1 MPYRTV
7 KIQLFPKPEQEKK
20 LLLTLH
26 ACRATYNDLNEYC
39 RDCVDRY
46 AEWRESMGVK
56 EGEDASL
63 YETETNPLPRFPS
76 EFELTAKAG
85 EFREINLWRRDA
97 YGTAVREVGC
107 RIYKAYQR
115 WFDSL
120 VEDPSAGK
128 PRFRTDG
135 RYDSFTYTEYHQY
148 RLDTQGL
155 FKGKKPRMFLGG
167 VGWVRA
173 SNNGIIKRVPTDC
186 MKQAVISRKKM
197 GKSNKW
203 YITIFCECLEIPDN
217 RTWYMDAET
226 PDPVGLDLGAR
237 RVATLTDRTVVENHR
252 TMRKNE
258 KRMAKIQ
265 RKISKTEEGSEER
278 RKYLGHLRHLQ
289 KRIDDSKNDLL
300 QKATRSIAQNHPKI
314 FVEDLSVKKLIE
326 LQDNE
331 ETRKLFRDAS
341 AGTFMRL
348 LRYKGEETGS
358 EIVAVDPA
366 YTSRICTEC
375 GMLNDPFS
383 QEIFCCRFC
392 GFTKHRDDNACV
404 NILRRGMGFDI
415 LGTSS
420 IAGITEAEA
429 EVRNISV

>member
-1 MPYRTV
+1 MPYRTE
-7 KIQLFPKPEQEKK
+7 KIQLFPKPEQEKRM
-20 LLLTLH
+20 LLNLH

-39 RDCVDRY
+39 RDCIDRY
-46 AEWRESMGVK
+46 NEWRESMGVQ
-56 EGEDASL
+56 EGDDASL
-63 YETETNPLPRFPS
+63 YETETNSLPRFPS

-120 VEDPSAGK
+120 IDDPSAGK

-135 RYDSFTYTEYHQY
+135 RYDSFTYPAYEQY

-167 VGWVRA
+167 VGWVR
-173 SNNGIIKRVPTDC
+173 SSDDGIIKRVPVDC

-237 RVATLTDRTVVENHR
+237 RVATLSDGTVVENHR

-265 RKISKTEEGSEER
+265 RKISKTEEGSEAR

-289 KRIDDSKNDLL
+289 KRIDDSKNDVL
-300 QKATRSIAQNHPKI
+300 QKATRSIVQNHTKI

-326 LQDNE
+326 LQDNKE
-331 ETRKLFRDAS
+331 SRKLFRDAS

-358 EIVAVDPA
+358 EIVPVDPA
-366 YTSRICTEC
+366 YTSRICTKC
-375 GMLNDPFS
+375 GRLNEPFS
-383 QEIFCCRFC
+383 EETFHCRFC
-392 GFTKHRDDNACV
+392 GFTKHRDDNACE
-404 NILRRGMGFDI
+404 NLFRRGMGFDI

-429 EVRNISV
+429 EVHN